1 MGPMGLNP
9 PNIYVTSILV
19 RSVQVLCTI
28 GVITADRVAKKAKN
42 EGKLPFYGY
51 FLAIWVGLWRRDSNH
66 SNIYWHPW
74 FGPILSTFG
83 CLEVSF
89 AENSHLSLTRC
100 FRGTSSFEF
109 EYLCRKR
116 YTWQKYKC
124 DICMMIYMG
133 RLILGG
139 RYFASG
145 ATRERQH
152 DRWFTS
158 QFSFLKDD
166 ILSLDKYNAIP
177 LTKSN
182 LQDLTKGWILNQYD
196 YISIERNYLLNIV
209 SLTYLILCVEN

>member
-28 GVITADRVAKKAKN
+28 GVITAERVAKKAKN

-100 FRGTSSFEF
+100 FRGTSSFLQVSSWRF
-109 EYLCRKR
+109 SGKVFVVV
-116 YTWQKYKC
+116 
-124 DICMMIYMG
+124 
-133 RLILGG
+133 LGDSVCIACPSSHHQPLNNPEKNETPFG
-139 RYFASG
+139 Y
-145 ATRERQH
+145 
-152 DRWFTS
+152 
-158 QFSFLKDD
+158 FSFDKTD
-166 ILSLDKYNAIP
+166 I
-177 LTKSN
+177 
-182 LQDLTKGWILNQYD
+182 
-196 YISIERNYLLNIV
+196 
-209 SLTYLILCVEN
+209 

>member
-28 GVITADRVAKKAKN
+28 GVITAERVAKKAKN

-100 FRGTSSFEF
+100 FRGTSSFVHESGVEDRHLVARFINTWAERCRF
-109 EYLCRKR
+109 ERVGSR
-116 YTWQKYKC
+116 DFFRNRQISSETSATSSTFFWHPNAP
-124 DICMMIYMG
+124 
-133 RLILGG
+133 LGP
-139 RYFASG
+139 
-145 ATRERQH
+145 
-152 DRWFTS
+152 
-158 QFSFLKDD
+158 KVP
-166 ILSLDKYNAIP
+166 KIP
-177 LTKSN
+177 T
-182 LQDLTKGWILNQYD
+182 QGPP
-196 YISIERNYLLNIV
+196 
-209 SLTYLILCVEN
+209 

>member
-100 FRGTSSFEF
+100 FRGTSSFAIT
-109 EYLCRKR
+109 LC
-116 YTWQKYKC
+116 T
-124 DICMMIYMG
+124 ICSCTSSFG
-133 RLILGG
+133 RHSKLQNVSTL
-139 RYFASG
+139 
-145 ATRERQH
+145 
-152 DRWFTS
+152 TS
-158 QFSFLKDD
+158 QWKWKYGNLSAPLHLLDSTLPLPLLKCQ
-166 ILSLDKYNAIP
+166 I
-177 LTKSN
+177 
-182 LQDLTKGWILNQYD
+182 
-196 YISIERNYLLNIV
+196 
-209 SLTYLILCVEN
+209 

>member
-100 FRGTSSFEF
+100 FRGTSSFHSI
-109 EYLCRKR
+109 KR
-116 YTWQKYKC
+116 GVIVTFYIFHSNREPKKAFYCCEMCKKSKSPPFLYYK
-124 DICMMIYMG
+124 ICWSCMI
-133 RLILGG
+133 
-139 RYFASG
+139 
-145 ATRERQH
+145 
-152 DRWFTS
+152 
-158 QFSFLKDD
+158 
-166 ILSLDKYNAIP
+166 
-177 LTKSN
+177 
-182 LQDLTKGWILNQYD
+182 
-196 YISIERNYLLNIV
+196 IV
-209 SLTYLILCVEN
+209 DHAMINCWS